1 MGHGPDNR
9 LAGQKILQMSC
20 YLLHHKGGCRAGNIY
35 LCAEEPAK
43 QARVDV
49 VAACGDVTRMVDRS
63 MALIAINSP
72 GEVVDGVYMKR
83 REQQH
88 RHIDQQE
95 NPGKHLLPVCDAV
108 MC

>member
-1 MGHGPDNR
+1 
-9 LAGQKILQMSC
+9 
-20 YLLHHKGGCRAGNIY
+20 
-35 LCAEEPAK
+35 
-43 QARVDV
+43 
-49 VAACGDVTRMVDRS
+49 
-63 MALIAINSP
+63 
-72 GEVVDGVYMKR
+72 VYMKR